1 MMSSCLYN
9 LQEINRIK
17 REGFSYTLPNE
28 VIANI
33 KEFETLIVPIE
44 IKKKEKPKQKYNMM
58 EDWEAMRNFKPTKK
72 VEIKEGLE
80 TYIYNLRN
88 ALNKISEKNLVKQ
101 KEEVYKNMDN
111 IIKSEEIEQKK
122 NEVVD
127 MVYDI
132 ISANKVYSL
141 IYAELYNELVN
152 KYDIFKN
159 KLNNIVIEYK
169 NSLLKVVYISP
180 EENYDEYCKY
190 NKANDKIKSRTLFIS
205 NLLKIGMISTSDYF
219 DIMQYLITLLLKNA
233 NIDNKENDV
242 DELIENMYIII
253 NYLDKN
259 YKDIKI
265 YEEYQE
271 MKMRMEEILEKDS
284 DNYKSMTKRCKF
296 RLMDIIE
303 LTN

>member
-1 MMSSCLYN
+1 

-44 IKKKEKPKQKYNMM
+44 IKKKEKPKQRYNMM
-58 EDWEAMRNFKPTKK
+58 EDWETMRNFKPTKK

-284 DNYKSMTKRCKF
+284 DNYKSMTKRCKY

-303 LTN
+303 LKN

>member
-1 MMSSCLYN
+1 
-9 LQEINRIK
+9 
-17 REGFSYTLPNE
+17 
-28 VIANI
+28 
-33 KEFETLIVPIE
+33 
-44 IKKKEKPKQKYNMM
+44 M